1 MKKSTK
7 FLLICSSVILV
18 IMIGLATYFLK
29 TTNKNTQ
36 DKKDNQVTQ
45 NVDTNDD
52 KQKALDTITNAMTE
66 LAEDNTKRN
75 LEERIKALD
84 VKNNTIESVV
94 KDFKKLND
102 YIHFSTEMSNDLDKR
117 MTIQALM
124 SLAQLMKE
132 GKNDKF
138 LPVSVDKNKIL
149 YDEKTNI
156 IYVPISQFLNV
167 NMYYYLELVKVED
180 KWKISPYTLIQSIN
194 IANTIQEQFERQKQ
208 KEEKK

>member
-36 DKKDNQVTQ
+36 NKKDNQVTQ

-94 KDFKKLND
+94 KDIKKLND
-102 YIHFSTEMSNDLDKR
+102 YIHFPTEMSNDLDKR

>member
-7 FLLICSSVILV
+7 FLLICSSIILI
-18 IMIGLATYFLK
+18 IMIGLTTYFLK

-36 DKKDNQVTQ
+36 NQKNNQIAQ
-45 NVDTNDD
+45 NVDINDD

-66 LAEDNTKRN
+66 LATDNTKRN

-84 VKNNTIESVV
+84 EKNNTIESVV
-94 KDFKKLND
+94 KDVKKLDD
-102 YIHFSTEMSNDLDKR
+102 YIHFPTEMSNDLDKR

-124 SLAQLMKE
+124 SLAKLMQD
-132 GKNDKF
+132 GKNEKF
-138 LPVSVDKNKIL
+138 LPVAVDKNRML

-180 KWKISPYTLIQSIN
+180 KWKIAPYTLIQSIN
-194 IANTIQEQFERQKQ
+194 IANTLQEQFEKQKQ
-208 KEEKK
+208 TEEKK

>member
-36 DKKDNQVTQ
+36 NKKENQVTQ

-94 KDFKKLND
+94 KDIKKLND
-102 YIHFSTEMSNDLDKR
+102 YIHFPTEMSNDLDKR

>member
-36 DKKDNQVTQ
+36 DKKDNQVIQ

-52 KQKALDTITNAMTE
+52 KQKALDTITNAMIE

-84 VKNNTIESVV
+84 VKNNTIDSVV
-94 KDFKKLND
+94 KDIKKLND
-102 YIHFSTEMSNDLDKR
+102 YIHFPTEMSNDLDKR

>member
-36 DKKDNQVTQ
+36 NKKENQVTQ

-84 VKNNTIESVV
+84 EKNNTIESVV
-94 KDFKKLND
+94 KDIKKLND
-102 YIHFSTEMSNDLDKR
+102 YIHFPTEMSNDLDKR

>member
-1 MKKSTK
+1 
-7 FLLICSSVILV
+7 
-18 IMIGLATYFLK
+18 MIGLATYFLK

-84 VKNNTIESVV
+84 VKNNTIDSVG
-94 KDFKKLND
+94 KDLKKLND
-102 YIHFSTEMSNDLDKR
+102 YIHFPTEMSNDLDKR

>member
-1 MKKSTK
+1 
-7 FLLICSSVILV
+7 
-18 IMIGLATYFLK
+18 
-29 TTNKNTQ
+29 
-36 DKKDNQVTQ
+36 
-45 NVDTNDD
+45 
-52 KQKALDTITNAMTE
+52 MTE

-102 YIHFSTEMSNDLDKR
+102 YIHFPTEMSNDLDKR

>member
-1 MKKSTK
+1 
-7 FLLICSSVILV
+7 
-18 IMIGLATYFLK
+18 
-29 TTNKNTQ
+29 
-36 DKKDNQVTQ
+36 
-45 NVDTNDD
+45 
-52 KQKALDTITNAMTE
+52 
-66 LAEDNTKRN
+66 
-75 LEERIKALD
+75 
-84 VKNNTIESVV
+84 
-94 KDFKKLND
+94 
-102 YIHFSTEMSNDLDKR
+102 MSNDLDKR

>member
-84 VKNNTIESVV
+84 VKNNTIDSVV
-94 KDFKKLND
+94 KDIKKLND
-102 YIHFSTEMSNDLDKR
+102 YIHFPTEMSNDLDKR

>member
-7 FLLICSSVILV
+7 FLLICSSIILI
-18 IMIGLATYFLK
+18 IMIGLTTYFLK

-36 DKKDNQVTQ
+36 NQKNNQITQ

-66 LAEDNTKRN
+66 LATDNTKRN

-84 VKNNTIESVV
+84 EKNNTIESVV
-94 KDFKKLND
+94 KDVKKLDD
-102 YIHFSTEMSNDLDKR
+102 YIHFPTEMSNDLDKR

-124 SLAQLMKE
+124 SLAKLMQD
-132 GKNDKF
+132 GKNEKF
-138 LPVSVDKNKIL
+138 LPVAVDKNRML

-180 KWKISPYTLIQSIN
+180 KWKIAPYTLIQSIN
-194 IANTIQEQFERQKQ
+194 IANTLQEQFEKQKQ
-208 KEEKK
+208 TEEKK

>member
-84 VKNNTIESVV
+84 VKNNTIDSVV
-94 KDFKKLND
+94 KDLKKLND
-102 YIHFSTEMSNDLDKR
+102 YIHFPTEMSNDLDKR

>member
-36 DKKDNQVTQ
+36 NKKENQVTQ

-84 VKNNTIESVV
+84 VKNNTIDSVV
-94 KDFKKLND
+94 KDIKKLND
-102 YIHFSTEMSNDLDKR
+102 YIHFPTEMSNDLDKR